1 MQCPRA
7 MRRTRRVCDS
17 AGSAARAVWRRQSPS
32 TTARQKKRRGRRRA
46 PQPLRSC
53 VSARHI
59 CSPTASTMLA
69 HALSERS
76 VSRGRSGSE
85 ASKHRLSG
93 FSERWPPA
101 VPRPTPTSPSDSWET
116 RWPRARSWACVHMRR
131 GATWASE
138 RSMPGPAGPSD
149 RKGTSRPPWRCSARW
164 RCRTGSRRQRPSCEL
179 LPKTGGG

>member
-76 VSRGRSGSE
+76 VSRGRSGSA

-116 RWPRARSWACVHMRR
+116 RWPTARSWACVHMRR
-131 GATWASE
+131 GATWGALHARTGRPE
-138 RSMPGPAGPSD
+138 RSEGHIATALAMFREMEMPYWIEKAE
-149 RKGTSRPPWRCSARW
+149 A
-164 RCRTGSRRQRPSCEL
+164 EL
-179 LPKTGGG
+179 RALA